1 MSARRKIVYA
11 AGALVLAVIFG
22 AAGGCAAH
30 RRPSFTAEERQ
41 LLRQPPLP
49 YSVTIA
55 EWDAATRAKTSQNPE
70 VYARRLADAV
80 IPSRAFREVR
90 RETSPEV
97 HAELA
102 ATSTGVYCNTAIIP
116 VLSIFS
122 VGIIPTVW
130 QEEDCE
136 GMFLR
141 STNHPDR
148 PAVRID
154 VRFKGTAMMGWASLF
169 AGALPGW
176 SWGDIRADSAYHE
189 MLRLEVTR
197 HRAEIERLVAP

>member
-1 MSARRKIVYA
+1 MSAGRKIVYV

-22 AAGGCAAH
+22 ASGGCAAH
-30 RRPSFTAEERQ
+30 RRPSFTAAERQ
-41 LLRQPPLP
+41 LLKQPPLP
-49 YSVTIA
+49 YSVAIV
-55 EWDAATRAKTSQNPE
+55 EWDAATRAKMSQNPE
-70 VYARRLADAV
+70 AYARNLADVV

-90 RETSPEV
+90 RDSSPET

-102 ATSTGVYCNTAIIP
+102 ATSTGEYCNTAIIP
-116 VLSIFS
+116 ILSIVS

-130 QEEDCE
+130 QEEDCA

-148 PAVRID
+148 PGLRID

-169 AGALPGW
+169 VGALPGW
-176 SWGDIRADSAYHE
+176 SWGDIRGDSAYHE

-197 HRAEIERLVAP
+197 RRAEIERLVGP

>member
-1 MSARRKIVYA
+1 MSAGRKIVYV
-11 AGALVLAVIFG
+11 AGALVLAVVFG

-30 RRPSFTAEERQ
+30 RRPSFTVEERQ
-41 LLRQPPLP
+41 LLSQPPLP
-49 YSVTIA
+49 YSVSIV
-55 EWDAATRAKTSQNPE
+55 EWDGATRVKTSQNPE
-70 VYARRLADAV
+70 AYARRLADFL

-102 ATSTGVYCNTAIIP
+102 ATSTGAYCNTAIIP

-136 GMFLR
+136 GTFLR

-154 VRFKGTAMMGWASLF
+154 VRFKGAAMMGWASIF
-169 AGALPGW
+169 VGALPGW
-176 SWGDIRADSAYHE
+176 SWGDIRGDSAYHE

-197 HRAEIERLVAP
+197 RRAEIERLLAP

>member
-1 MSARRKIVYA
+1 MSAGRKIVYA
-11 AGALVLAVIFG
+11 ASALVLAVIFG

-41 LLRQPPLP
+41 LLSKPPLP
-49 YSVTIA
+49 YSVTIV

-70 VYARRLADAV
+70 AYARSLADVV

-90 RETSPEV
+90 RETSSEA

-102 ATSTGVYCNTAIIP
+102 ATSTGEYCNTAIIP

-148 PAVRID
+148 SPVRID
-154 VRFKGTAMMGWASLF
+154 VRFKGTAMMGWASLLV
-169 AGALPGW
+169 GALPGW
-176 SWGDIRADSAYHE
+176 SWGDIRGDSAYHE

-197 HRAEIERLVAP
+197 RRAEIERLVAP

>member
-1 MSARRKIVYA
+1 MTTRRKVICAV
-11 AGALVLAVIFG
+11 GALVLLVIFG
-22 AAGGCAAH
+22 AAGGCVAH

-41 LLRQPPLP
+41 LLSQPPLP
-49 YSVTIA
+49 YSVSMV
-55 EWDAATRAKTSQNPE
+55 EWDDATRTKTSKNPE
-70 VYARRLADAV
+70 AYARILADVA
-80 IPSRAFREVR
+80 IPSRSFREMR
-90 RETSPEV
+90 RETSLQT

-102 ATSTGVYCNTAIIP
+102 ATSTGVYCNTAVIP
-116 VLSIFS
+116 ILSIIS

-154 VRFKGTAMMGWASLF
+154 VRLKGTAMMGWASLF
-169 AGALPGW
+169 VGALPGW
-176 SWGDIRADSAYHE
+176 SWGDIRGDSAYRE

-197 HRAEIERLVAP
+197 RRAEIERLVAP